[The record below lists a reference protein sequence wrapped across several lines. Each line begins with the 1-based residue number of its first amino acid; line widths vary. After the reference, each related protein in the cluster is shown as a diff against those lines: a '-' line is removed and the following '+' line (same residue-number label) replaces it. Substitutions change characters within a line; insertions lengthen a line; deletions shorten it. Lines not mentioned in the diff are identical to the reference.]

1 MSTSIQDRAAAA
13 APPSTAPSGGADL
26 SAIAGILGDP
36 ITDNVAPVAPR
47 RGPRIPWRTLI
58 TLAVLGGGAAGA
70 PWVLAH
76 IGRGSN
82 ANPLAALPA
91 HIVEHG
97 DLTISVTEDGSMVS
111 DENVDVVC
119 GVAGG
124 ATIIWLI
131 DDGSRVTEGTELV
144 RLDSSKLSE
153 DVSAQKIA
161 FEKARAANIQAEK
174 DFAAAKIA
182 VEEYTEG
189 IYKKEL
195 RKAESDVSAAKERL
209 QSTRNQLEHGERMF
223 RKGYITPQQLDA
235 QKAAVERADLDLG
248 TADISLDVLER
259 FAKPKMITELTS
271 KRDAMEAKRD
281 SERASLE
288 LEKAKLDRLTSQL
301 SKCTLKA
308 PKDGLVIY
316 ANERNRQAET
326 EIKNGAKVNEGT
338 TIIRLPNLSR
348 MRADVEVHEAKVD
361 KIRTGMAARV
371 KLQGR
376 EFDGTVTS
384 VANRPQSNWMSTA
397 KKYVV
402 QVRIEGEP
410 QEVRP
415 GVTAEVEIIVADFKD
430 VIAVPVAAVM
440 EKRGEYLCAVRK
452 GDSIE
457 RRVVKLGL
465 GNDKLVN
472 ITEGLEDGDALIL
485 NPRKALGEDAVE
497 ETGPGDGKR
506 GPKGPGGPPGA
517 GGPGGT
523 AGGMPGGAGRGPGA
537 PGVAGGTGGPG
548 TSGGASAGV
557 PAAGGPGTAAGGPG
571 APPAGAGKG
580 DRPTS
585 PGGAPKQ
592 P

>member
-1 MSTSIQDRAAAA
+1 MTMSTSKQDRAATAA
-13 APPSTAPSGGADL
+13 APSSGADL

-36 ITDNVAPVAPR
+36 IADNVASEAPR
-47 RGPRIPWRTLI
+47 RGWRIPWRTLI
-58 TLAVLGGGAAGA
+58 LLGVLGGGAAGA

-91 HIVEHG
+91 HTVEHG

-189 IYKKEL
+189 TYKKEL

-248 TADISLDVLER
+248 TAEISLDVLER

-288 LEKAKLDRLTSQL
+288 LEKAKLERLSSQL

-376 EFDGTVTS
+376 EFEGTVTS

-402 QVRIEGEP
+402 QVRIDGEP

-415 GVTAEVEIIVADFKD
+415 GVTAEVEIIVAALKD

-440 EKRGEYLCAVRK
+440 EQRGQYFCAVRK
-452 GDSIE
+452 GESIE
-457 RRVVKLGL
+457 RRVVTLGL

-472 ITEGLEDGDALIL
+472 ITEGLEDGDTLIL

-506 GPKGPGGPPGA
+506 GPKGPGGPPGSGP
-517 GGPGGT
+517 GGPGG
-523 AGGMPGGAGRGPGA
+523 AADGMPGGAGRGPGA
-537 PGVAGGTGGPG
+537 PGGPAGGGPGGAPGAATGGP
-548 TSGGASAGV
+548 SAG
-557 PAAGGPGTAAGGPG
+557 PG
-571 APPAGAGKG
+571 AGAGKG
-580 DRPTS
+580 ERPAA

>member
-1 MSTSIQDRAAAA
+1 MSTSKPDRAAAA

-36 ITDNVAPVAPR
+36 IADNVAPVAPR
-47 RGPRIPWRTLI
+47 GGWRTPWRTLI

-402 QVRIEGEP
+402 QVRIDGEP

-465 GNDKLVN
+465 GNDKLVS

-506 GPKGPGGPPGA
+506 GPK
-517 GGPGGT
+517 
-523 AGGMPGGAGRGPGA
+523 
-537 PGVAGGTGGPG
+537 
-548 TSGGASAGV
+548 
-557 PAAGGPGTAAGGPG
+557 
-571 APPAGAGKG
+571 
-580 DRPTS
+580 
-585 PGGAPKQ
+585 
-592 P
+592 

>member
-1 MSTSIQDRAAAA
+1 MSNPKQDRAATT
-13 APPSTAPSGGADL
+13 APPSAASSGGADL

-36 ITDNVAPVAPR
+36 IADNVAPVAPR
-47 RGPRIPWRTLI
+47 RGWRIPWRTLI

-82 ANPLAALPA
+82 TNPLAALPA
-91 HIVEHG
+91 HVVEHG

-131 DDGSRVTEGTELV
+131 DDGARVTEGTELV

-189 IYKKEL
+189 TYKKEL
-195 RKAESDVSAAKERL
+195 RKAESDVTAAKERL

-235 QKAAVERADLDLG
+235 QKSAVERADLDLG
-248 TADISLDVLER
+248 TAEISLDVLER
-259 FAKPKMITELTS
+259 FAKPKMITELAS

-281 SERASLE
+281 SERAALE
-288 LEKAKLDRLTSQL
+288 LEKAKLERLTSQL
-301 SKCTLKA
+301 AKCTLKA

-376 EFDGTVTS
+376 EFEGTVTS

-402 QVRIEGEP
+402 QVRIDGEP

-415 GVTAEVEIIVADFKD
+415 GVTAEVEIIVADLKD

-440 EKRGEYLCAVRK
+440 EKRGQYFCAVRK
-452 GDSIE
+452 GDTVE

-465 GNDKLVN
+465 GNDKLVHV
-472 ITEGLEDGDALIL
+472 TEGLEDGDALIL
-485 NPRKALGEDAVE
+485 NPRKALGEDVVE
-497 ETGPGDGKR
+497 EGGSGEGKR
-506 GPKGPGGPPGA
+506 GPKGPGGPGM
-517 GGPGGT
+517 GGPGAA
-523 AGGMPGGAGRGPGA
+523 AGGMPGGAGRGPG
-537 PGVAGGTGGPG
+537 GPG
-548 TSGGASAGV
+548 A
-557 PAAGGPGTAAGGPG
+557 PAGGPG
-571 APPAGAGKG
+571 AGVAPGAAPGGPGAGPAGGGKG
-580 DRPTS
+580 ERPAA

>member
-1 MSTSIQDRAAAA
+1 MTMSTSKQDRAATAA
-13 APPSTAPSGGADL
+13 APSSGADL

-36 ITDNVAPVAPR
+36 IADNVAPEAPR
-47 RGPRIPWRTLI
+47 RGWRIPWRTLI
-58 TLAVLGGGAAGA
+58 LLGVLGGGAAGA

-91 HIVEHG
+91 HTVEHG

-189 IYKKEL
+189 TYKKEL

-248 TADISLDVLER
+248 TAEISLDVLER

-288 LEKAKLDRLTSQL
+288 LEKAKLDRLSSQL

-376 EFDGTVTS
+376 EFEGTVTS

-402 QVRIEGEP
+402 QVRIDGEP

-415 GVTAEVEIIVADFKD
+415 GVTAEVEIIVAALKN

-440 EKRGEYLCAVRK
+440 EQRGQYFCAVRK
-452 GDSIE
+452 GESIE
-457 RRVVKLGL
+457 RRVVTLGL

-472 ITEGLEDGDALIL
+472 ITEGLEDGDTLIL

-506 GPKGPGGPPGA
+506 GPKGPGGPPGSGQ
-517 GGPGGT
+517 GGPGGA

-537 PGVAGGTGGPG
+537 PGGPAGGGPGGAPGAATGGP
-548 TSGGASAGV
+548 SAG
-557 PAAGGPGTAAGGPG
+557 PSAGPG
-571 APPAGAGKG
+571 ASMGKG
-580 DRPTS
+580 ERPAA

>member
-1 MSTSIQDRAAAA
+1 MPESQSDSKSDAVGSATMTTGTRA
-13 APPSTAPSGGADL
+13 GGADVA
-26 SAIAGILGDP
+26 AIAGILGDP
-36 ITDNVAPVAPR
+36 SAETASPVRPR
-47 RGPRIPWRTLI
+47 RGRRFPWKSLVA
-58 TLAVLGGGAAGA
+58 LAILGGGAAGA

-76 IGRGSN
+76 IGRGN
-82 ANPLAALPA
+82 AANPLANLPA
-91 HIVEHG
+91 YSVEHG

-131 DDGSRVTEGTELV
+131 DDGARVTEGTELV

-189 IYKKEL
+189 TYKKEL
-195 RKAESDVSAAKERL
+195 RKAESDVTAAKERL
-209 QSTRNQLEHGERMF
+209 QATQNQLEHGQRMF

-235 QKAAVERADLDLG
+235 QKSAVERAELDLG
-248 TADISLDVLER
+248 TAEISLDVLER

-281 SERASLE
+281 SERAALE
-288 LEKAKLDRLTSQL
+288 LEKAKLERLSSQL
-301 SKCTLKA
+301 AKCTLKA

-316 ANERNRQAET
+316 ANERNRNAET
-326 EIKNGAKVNEGT
+326 EIKTGAKVNEGT

-361 KIRTGMAARV
+361 KIRTGMRARIKV
-371 KLQGR
+371 QGR
-376 EFDGTVTS
+376 EFGGAVTA

-402 QVRIEGEP
+402 QVRLDGEP
-410 QEVRP
+410 EEVRP
-415 GVTAEVEIIVADFKD
+415 GVTAEVEILVAELKD

-440 EKRGEYLCAVRK
+440 EKRGQYFCAVRK
-452 GDSIE
+452 GDGIE
-457 RRVVKLGL
+457 RTAVTLGL
-465 GNDKLVN
+465 GNDKMVE
-472 ITEGLEDGDALIL
+472 ITTGLADGDAVIL
-485 NPRKALGEDAVE
+485 NPRKALGEDAVDD
-497 ETGPGDGKR
+497 TGPGEGGRR
-506 GPKGPGGPPGA
+506 GPKGPGGPPAAA
-517 GGPGGT
+517 GMAGGGRGPGG
-523 AGGMPGGAGRGPGA
+523 AGVPAGGAGMPGGAP
-537 PGVAGGTGGPG
+537 
-548 TSGGASAGV
+548 GGAK
-557 PAAGGPGTAAGGPG
+557 AAGGPVSGP
-571 APPAGAGKG
+571 
-580 DRPTS
+580 T
-585 PGGAPKQ
+585 GAPKQ

>member
-1 MSTSIQDRAAAA
+1 MTTSTSQQDRAATAA
-13 APPSTAPSGGADL
+13 APSSGADL

-36 ITDNVAPVAPR
+36 IADNVAPVAPR
-47 RGPRIPWRTLI
+47 RGWRIPWRTLI
-58 TLAVLGGGAAGA
+58 LLGVLGGGAASA

-82 ANPLAALPA
+82 TNPLAALPA
-91 HIVEHG
+91 HTVEHG

-189 IYKKEL
+189 TYKKEL

-248 TADISLDVLER
+248 TAEISLDVLER

-288 LEKAKLDRLTSQL
+288 LEKAKLDRLSSQL

-376 EFDGTVTS
+376 EFEGTVTS

-402 QVRIEGEP
+402 QVRIDGEP
-410 QEVRP
+410 QE
-415 GVTAEVEIIVADFKD
+415 

-440 EKRGEYLCAVRK
+440 EKRGQYFCAVRK
-452 GDSIE
+452 GEAIE
-457 RRVVKLGL
+457 RRAVTLGL
-465 GNDKLVN
+465 GNDKLIN

-517 GGPGGT
+517 GGQGGPGGA
-523 AGGMPGGAGRGPGA
+523 AGGVPGGAGRGPGGPGGPAGGGSGGA
-537 PGVAGGTGGPG
+537 PGAATGGPG
-548 TSGGASAGV
+548 AG
-557 PAAGGPGTAAGGPG
+557 P
-571 APPAGAGKG
+571 GAGKG
-580 DRPTS
+580 ERPAAA
-585 PGGAPKQ
+585 PGGASKQ

>member
-1 MSTSIQDRAAAA
+1 MPESKSDNQPDAGGSAAMTTGPRA
-13 APPSTAPSGGADL
+13 GGADVA
-26 SAIAGILGDP
+26 AIAGILGDP
-36 ITDNVAPVAPR
+36 SAETASPIRPR
-47 RGPRIPWRTLI
+47 RGRRFPWKSVVA
-58 TLAVLGGGAAGA
+58 LAILGGGAAGA

-76 IGRGSN
+76 IGRGN
-82 ANPLAALPA
+82 AANPLANLPA
-91 HIVEHG
+91 YSVEHG

-131 DDGSRVTEGTELV
+131 DDGARVTEGTELV

-161 FEKARAANIQAEK
+161 YEKARAANIQAEK

-189 IYKKEL
+189 TYKKEL
-195 RKAESDVSAAKERL
+195 RKAESDVTAAKERL
-209 QSTRNQLEHGERMF
+209 QATQNQLEHGQRMF

-235 QKAAVERADLDLG
+235 QKSAVERAELDLG
-248 TADISLDVLER
+248 TAEISLDVLER

-281 SERASLE
+281 SERAALE
-288 LEKAKLDRLTSQL
+288 LEKAKLERLSSQL
-301 SKCTLKA
+301 AKCTLKA

-316 ANERNRQAET
+316 ANERNRNAET
-326 EIKNGAKVNEGT
+326 EIKTGAKVNEGT

-361 KIRTGMAARV
+361 KIRTGMRARIKV
-371 KLQGR
+371 QGR
-376 EFDGTVTS
+376 EFGGAVTA

-402 QVRIEGEP
+402 QVRLDGEP
-410 QEVRP
+410 EEVRP
-415 GVTAEVEIIVADFKD
+415 GVTAEVEILVAELKD

-440 EKRGEYLCAVRK
+440 EKRGQYFCAVRT
-452 GDSIE
+452 GDGIE
-457 RRVVKLGL
+457 RTAVTLGL
-465 GNDKLVN
+465 GNDKMVE
-472 ITEGLEDGDALIL
+472 ITSGLSDGDAVIL
-485 NPRKALGEDAVE
+485 NPRKALGEDASDE
-497 ETGPGDGKR
+497 SGPGEGGRR
-506 GPKGPGGPPGA
+506 GPRGPGGPPAAAGMA
-517 GGPGGT
+517 GGGRGPADARMPGGG
-523 AGGMPGGAGRGPGA
+523 AAIPGGAPGGAKAPGGAGSA
-537 PGVAGGTGGPG
+537 PT
-548 TSGGASAGV
+548 
-557 PAAGGPGTAAGGPG
+557 
-571 APPAGAGKG
+571 
-580 DRPTS
+580 
-585 PGGAPKQ
+585 GAPKQ